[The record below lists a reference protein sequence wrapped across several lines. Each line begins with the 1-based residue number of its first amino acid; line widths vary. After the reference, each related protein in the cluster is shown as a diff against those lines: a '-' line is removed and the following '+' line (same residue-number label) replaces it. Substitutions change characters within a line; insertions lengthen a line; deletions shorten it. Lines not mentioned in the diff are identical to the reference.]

1 MKNQHTYAEAK
12 VEILSKNNAVLLV
25 DKQSVVDDSI
35 NFKYNDNVATVVAKN
50 TANAKMG
57 DIVKF
62 SAQKKNLDLFI
73 KIIYFS
79 PLVFL
84 LAGFL
89 FALKFEQ
96 VLYQLVFGISVFLV
110 GTLLSLV
117 SIWVLSEIN
126 KPKFEVVEVIKS
138 AQIEKTENV
147 EMATDEL
154 KDESEQVAV
163 EENMEVKND

>member
-84 LAGFL
+84 LA
-89 FALKFEQ
+89 
-96 VLYQLVFGISVFLV
+96 YIIS
-110 GTLLSLV
+110 
-117 SIWVLSEIN
+117 
-126 KPKFEVVEVIKS
+126 
-138 AQIEKTENV
+138 
-147 EMATDEL
+147 
-154 KDESEQVAV
+154 
-163 EENMEVKND
+163 

>member
-96 VLYQLVFGISVFLV
+96 VLYQLVFGISVFIV

-126 KPKFEVVEVIKS
+126 KPKFEIVEVIKS
-138 AQIEKTENV
+138 SEIAKTES
-147 EMATDEL
+147 ETDS
-154 KDESEQVAV
+154 DNDAQNAV